1 MPTKRNDLD
10 QTTGPRTMSKDEYY
24 RTPEARLDT
33 VLGEQ
38 KKYFE
43 LLRHLRV
50 EFVNDNITNIS
61 FQTWVLETHGIKMVL
76 NDDHRITAE
85 HHIVD
90 PSKYLICC
98 LKYPG

>member
-1 MPTKRNDLD
+1 
-10 QTTGPRTMSKDEYY
+10 MSQDEYY
-24 RTPEARLDT
+24 NTPEARLDT
-33 VLGEQ
+33 ILGEQ

-50 EFVNDNITNIS
+50 EFVNLNITDIS
-61 FQTWVLETHGIKMVL
+61 FQTWVLETYGIKIVL

-90 PSKYLICC
+90 TSKYLICK